1 MRRAPGG
8 VSPFNARQD
17 ETASAS
23 PRPHSGDSGTIPEKR
38 DPGSTEETRL
48 SFDGVSPLAKPL
60 AGSRV
65 TPREAAI
72 NLANCIMG
80 AGALSLPSFFKST
93 GAVLGVA
100 LLLASCAWTWFS
112 AVMMVKAADVVSI
125 RVLDGRPV
133 SSYEELMDLT
143 LGRNGKRLSAVGI
156 LLLQIGCLVGY
167 ANILADV
174 ASPFAISVL
183 PPGLEPN
190 RGAVLAAV
198 TLGAMLPVGV
208 AVGGDGGSAGLAAV
222 SKASIVIVGAFAL
235 ILSATGAAKT
245 AELAG
250 TGSHAAT
257 NEMDAVTM
265 VRLDG
270 TMSVLPLAIFAF
282 GAHPA
287 ILPVTSAMRPS
298 GLKPSVSAVT
308 DVLRLCAVG
317 YLMIGLGGYASFRAR
332 VAGNVLRN
340 MDGTV
345 LGSFG
350 SKALKSGYGLVILA
364 SVPTILLP
372 LQKSARDAY
381 LALLPYV
388 VPPAETTRASEV
400 RGDDG
405 PNTLERV
412 PPEIA
417 SRLATVVA
425 VASLSCALYLSLY
438 VPNVAFAFGLTGS
451 TCSFLIAFVLP
462 AASFLSATA
471 AGARR
476 LPGAARK
483 RSLELARRDAKSRRG
498 ARADESVYPYKKAS
512 SADEASAADEAF
524 AAAASGSSVSAR
536 GGESS
541 LMRRSGSH
549 EGSVANAA
557 ADWAWFGGED
567 PDSDDRDDDVLR
579 FDDGFDDGTSFVRA
593 DALFD
598 EQKSRANRAATTPSR
613 GSATGAPISPKKHA
627 GTGKS
632 ASVASKHAST
642 RRWRLGAKA
651 QILAAIVLSIVCTRE
666 VTRELAHENALV
678 TVVSK
683 MAEAKVS
690 AQKMEKES
698 DVISA
703 AKEKFVGASV
713 ELERASKD
721 AERALDEVHHRR
733 EDGREASADG
743 FAADATFLSSSDA
756 KLGEDIDVI
765 ATTLEE
771 RLSEAIHGRA
781 EAEET
786 GESGES
792 ESDDRSALA
801 RSVGSAV
808 DDDAADA
815 SAERSPRDS
824 TAPSKKSASDLA
836 TLRSAADQETL
847 GKLES
852 DLIDG
857 GFVGDGAGARVAET
871 VSVAKASLEKVQKVE
886 AVASNTTA
894 AKSALEDAIKRSD
907 DEVRKVT
914 RAEDKRTAE
923 MSGKAM
929 DEERGPEEDELD
941 PEQIAADAEARR
953 EVSKSV
959 APNRDETP
967 RGGAARSDRPKDSPD
982 ASGSTDSTRLT
993 AANDSDVVAMADEK
1007 IHELHD
1013 AKAKVETEAEKA
1025 LETAVTADGVDETLA
1040 AELASALANL
1050 TGSE

>member
-1 MRRAPGG
+1 MMRRAPGG

-17 ETASAS
+17 ETASSS

-60 AGSRV
+60 AGSGV

-112 AVMMVKAADVVSI
+112 AVMMVKAADAVSV
-125 RVLDGRPV
+125 RVLDGVPV

-198 TLGAMLPVGV
+198 TLGAMLPIGV

-683 MAEAKVS
+683 MAEAKAS
-690 AQKMEKES
+690 ARKIEKES
-698 DVISA
+698 DTIVA

-713 ELERASKD
+713 ELKRASKD
-721 AERALDEVHHRR
+721 AERATSRGR
-733 EDGREASADG
+733 ADGEARATGAGKTTSRAADG
-743 FAADATFLSSSDA
+743 FASVATSDA
-756 KLGEDIDVI
+756 NLGAEIDVI
-765 ATTLEE
+765 AAAAEE
-771 RLSEAIHGRA
+771 RPSEAIDGRV
-781 EAEET
+781 EET
-786 GESGES
+786 REI
-792 ESDDRSALA
+792 ESDDRSALPRA
-801 RSVGSAV
+801 RAV
-808 DDDAADA
+808 A
-815 SAERSPRDS
+815 
-824 TAPSKKSASDLA
+824 
-836 TLRSAADQETL
+836 
-847 GKLES
+847 
-852 DLIDG
+852 
-857 GFVGDGAGARVAET
+857 VAET
-871 VSVAKASLEKVQKVE
+871 VGAAEASLEEVRKVE
-886 AVASNTTA
+886 AMASNATA

-914 RAEDKRTAE
+914 RAEGSAE
-923 MSGKAM
+923 VRGEAL
-929 DEERGPEEDELD
+929 DVERKPEEQELD
-941 PEQIAADAEARR
+941 PEPMAVAADAEARR
-953 EVSKSV
+953 EVSESS
-959 APNRDETP
+959 ARDWDETP
-967 RGGAARSDRPKDSPD
+967 RGGAARSDRQNDSRMD
-982 ASGSTDSTRLT
+982 ASSSTHLT
-993 AANDSDVVAMADEK
+993 TANASDVVAMADEK
-1007 IHELHD
+1007 INELHD

-1025 LETAVTADGVDETLA
+1025 LETAVTAEGVDETLA
-1040 AELASALANL
+1040 SELADALANL
-1050 TGSE
+1050 TGSA

>member
-112 AVMMVKAADVVSI
+112 AVMMVKAADAVSV
-125 RVLDGRPV
+125 RVLDGVPV

-198 TLGAMLPVGV
+198 TLGAMLPIGV

-235 ILSATGAAKT
+235 LLSATGLAKT
-245 AELAG
+245 AELAS
-250 TGSHAAT
+250 GSGSAGGSDV
-257 NEMDAVTM
+257 DALNM
-265 VRLDG
+265 VRSEGIL
-270 TMSVLPLAIFAF
+270 SVLPLAIFAF

-287 ILPVTSAMRPS
+287 ILPVTRAMRPS
-298 GLKPSVSAVT
+298 GLKPSVSVVT
-308 DVLRLCAVG
+308 DVLRLCAAG
-317 YLMIGLGGYASFRAR
+317 YLMIGLGGYASFRAGT
-332 VAGNVLRN
+332 AGNVLRN
-340 MDGTV
+340 MDGSGSFAS
-345 LGSFG
+345 LGGFG
-350 SKALKSGYGLVILA
+350 SKALKFGYGLVILA

-388 VPPAETTRASEV
+388 VPPAPLQTTALPRGANENENENENVSHADLTHRGETR
-400 RGDDG
+400 DD
-405 PNTLERV
+405 LAAV
-412 PPEIA
+412 SPEIA

-425 VASLSCALYLSLY
+425 VASMTCALYLSLY

-476 LPGAARK
+476 LPGAARE
-483 RSLELARRDAKSRRG
+483 RSLELARRDASRRG
-498 ARADESVYPYKKAS
+498 ARAKT
-512 SADEASAADEAF
+512 ADEVGDKAEEAF
-524 AAAASGSSVSAR
+524 AAAAASGASVSAR
-536 GGESS
+536 GESS
-541 LMRRSGSH
+541 LMRRSASR
-549 EGSVANAA
+549 EGSDKGGASS
-557 ADWAWFGGED
+557 WAWFGGED
-567 PDSDDRDDDVLR
+567 PDSDDALR
-579 FDDGFDDGTSFVRA
+579 HDDGFDDGFVRA

-598 EQKSRANRAATTPSR
+598 DGRNGSSSLTPSR
-613 GSATGAPISPKKHA
+613 GGSNGAPVSPK
-627 GTGKS
+627 TKS
-632 ASVASKHAST
+632 KSSSSSSKLAST

-651 QILAAIVLSIVCTRE
+651 QILAAIVLSVVCTRE
-666 VTRELAHENALV
+666 VVRELVHENALV

-683 MAEAKVS
+683 MAEAKAS

-698 DVISA
+698 VTIAA
-703 AKEKFVGASV
+703 AKETFVENAV
-713 ELERASKD
+713 QLERASKD
-721 AERALDEVHHRR
+721 AERALDEVHH
-733 EDGREASADG
+733 
-743 FAADATFLSSSDA
+743 ADAGSATDA
-756 KLGEDIDVI
+756 KLAEDIDVI

-771 RLSEAIHGRA
+771 RLSEAIGGRA
-781 EAEET
+781 DEAGDETKSAYGGGDSLATTTGTRAVENAEE
-786 GESGES
+786 
-792 ESDDRSALA
+792 
-801 RSVGSAV
+801 GSAETKAFV
-808 DDDAADA
+808 
-815 SAERSPRDS
+815 
-824 TAPSKKSASDLA
+824 SASDPSET
-836 TLRSAADQETL
+836 TLRSAADEETI
-847 GKLES
+847 GKRESSPADSKSES
-852 DLIDG
+852 D
-857 GFVGDGAGARVAET
+857 GASDDAAKTASVAE
-871 VSVAKASLEKVQKVE
+871 ASLEKVRKVE
-886 AVASNTTA
+886 AAASDTTA
-894 AKSALEDAIKRSD
+894 AKSALENAIKHSD
-907 DEVRKVT
+907 DEVRKV
-914 RAEDKRTAE
+914 RDRRHGGEKAET
-923 MSGKAM
+923 SGKAV
-929 DEERGPEEDELD
+929 DEERKESEEEGLD
-941 PEQIAADAEARR
+941 SRSQIAADAEARR
-953 EVSKSV
+953 EVTLSS
-959 APNRDETP
+959 ASRGRDRDEGDEGD
-967 RGGAARSDRPKDSPD
+967 GGASSSRSRSKDSRKE
-982 ASGSTDSTRLT
+982 ASVSAHLT
-993 AANDSDVVAMADEK
+993 AANASDVVAMADEK
-1007 IHELHD
+1007 IHELND
-1013 AKAKVETEAEKA
+1013 AKAKAETEAEQA
-1025 LETAVTADGVDETLA
+1025 LETAVTAEGVDETLA
-1040 AELASALANL
+1040 SELARALVNL

>member
-8 VSPFNARQD
+8 VSPLNALKGLD

-23 PRPHSGDSGTIPEKR
+23 PRLNSGHSGTSPGER
-38 DPGSTEETRL
+38 DPGSMSRNAEDARL
-48 SFDGVSPLAKPL
+48 SFDGVSPVKTL
-60 AGSRV
+60 AGSGV

-125 RVLDGRPV
+125 RVLNGVPV

-156 LLLQIGCLVGY
+156 LLLQIGALVGY

-174 ASPFAISVL
+174 VSPFAISVL

-198 TLGAMLPVGV
+198 TLGAMLPIGV

-235 ILSATGAAKT
+235 ILSAAGVLKT
-245 AELAG
+245 AELA
-250 TGSHAAT
+250 SS
-257 NEMDAVTM
+257 EMSSDLSKPRDALNM
-265 VRLDG
+265 VRLEG

-287 ILPVTSAMRPS
+287 ILPVTRAMRPA
-298 GLKPSVSAVT
+298 GLKPSVSVVT

-317 YLMIGLGGYASFRAR
+317 YLMIGLGGYASFRAKT
-332 VAGNVLRN
+332 AGNVLRN
-340 MDGTV
+340 TDGEL

-381 LALLPYV
+381 LFLQPYV
-388 VPPAETTRASEV
+388 APLPPSSASRNV
-400 RGDDG
+400 NHAVSGIDDLA
-405 PNTLERV
+405 TV
-412 PPEIA
+412 PPEVA
-417 SRLATVVA
+417 GRLATVVA
-425 VASLSCALYLSLY
+425 VTSMTCALYLSLY

-476 LPGAARK
+476 LPGRGSARK
-483 RSLELARRDAKSRRG
+483 RSLELEARGEAGKIMSGKKLAQTSASDASFAKSSG
-498 ARADESVYPYKKAS
+498 ASV
-512 SADEASAADEAF
+512 
-524 AAAASGSSVSAR
+524 AR
-536 GGESS
+536 GDSS
-541 LMRRSGSH
+541 LMRRSASQ
-549 EGSVANAA
+549 EGSGGGAFEDAN
-557 ADWAWFGGED
+557 WAWFGGED

-579 FDDGFDDGTSFVRA
+579 FEPLGSGLDFDDGFVRA

-598 EQKSRANRAATTPSR
+598 EKERRATPSR
-613 GSATGAPISPKKHA
+613 GGNGAPISPSRRTKSSHA
-627 GTGKS
+627 S
-632 ASVASKHAST
+632 SSHSSPSKHAST

-651 QILAAIVLSIVCTRE
+651 QILLAVCLSVVCTRE
-666 VTRELAHENALV
+666 VVRELVHENALV

-690 AQKMEKES
+690 ARAIEKES
-698 DVISA
+698 ATVAA
-703 AKEKFVGASV
+703 AKEKFVGASA

-733 EDGREASADG
+733 EDIGD
-743 FAADATFLSSSDA
+743 
-756 KLGEDIDVI
+756 EDIDVI
-765 ATTLEE
+765 TDTLEE
-771 RLSEAIHGRA
+771 RLNEAVRGRA
-781 EAEET
+781 AAR
-786 GESGES
+786 GGGASGAS
-792 ESDDRSALA
+792 GGDVDADLSMSIRSAEKRATTTKGATEDSQALGTETSGTET
-801 RSVGSAV
+801 RNGELESSLL
-808 DDDAADA
+808 DA
-815 SAERSPRDS
+815 SLS
-824 TAPSKKSASDLA
+824 
-836 TLRSAADQETL
+836 
-847 GKLES
+847 
-852 DLIDG
+852 
-857 GFVGDGAGARVAET
+857 GDRAVAET
-871 VSVAKASLEKVQKVE
+871 ASVAAASLEKVKKVE
-886 AVASNTTA
+886 AVASNTTL
-894 AKSALEDAIKRSD
+894 AKSALEDAIKHSD

-914 RAEDKRTAE
+914 RTGVARESER
-923 MSGKAM
+923 SGKAL
-929 DEERGPEEDELD
+929 DEGITTRDVEEDALD
-941 PEQIAADAEARR
+941 AEQIAADAEARR
-953 EVSKSV
+953 EVSKTTRNEESDESERSAALDSATASEKKKSLSEDKEETGARPV
-959 APNRDETP
+959 A
-967 RGGAARSDRPKDSPD
+967 ASD
-982 ASGSTDSTRLT
+982 STDLT
-993 AANDSDVVAMADEK
+993 AANASDVVAMADEK
-1007 IHELHD
+1007 IHELED
-1013 AKAKVETEAEKA
+1013 AKVKVETEAEKA
-1025 LETAVTADGVDETLA
+1025 LETAAATEGVDETLA
-1040 AELASALANL
+1040 AELAFALTNL
-1050 TGSE
+1050 TGS